1 MVSQNQLK
9 ANRANAKRS
18 TGPKSEL
25 GKNRSKMNALKH
37 GLSSRDI
44 VVWDEDPDEFERFRA
59 EVVRDL
65 SPVGFIQRE
74 IADQIA
80 GQQWRLR
87 RINRLEAAAL
97 DSDPFGTLNYILQTA
112 DPKTRK
118 AVMTR
123 LAKLQRARRQEGS
136 VSKERSEIAFRA
148 DFAQALYAEMP
159 EVVSN
164 VIESQKDQDKR
175 GELAQIA
182 RHETSLRNALH
193 RNLNLFYSLRG
204 AGSQS

>member
-1 MVSQNQLK
+1 MISRRQSE

-25 GKNRSKMNALKH
+25 GKNKSKMNVLKH

-65 SPVGFIQRE
+65 SPVGVVQRE
-74 IADQIA
+74 LVNQIA

-87 RINRLEAAAL
+87 RINRLEAAVL
-97 DSDPFGTLNYILQTA
+97 DSDPFGILNYILQTA

-118 AVMTR
+118 KV
-123 LAKLQRARRQEGS
+123 
-136 VSKERSEIAFRA
+136 
-148 DFAQALYAEMP
+148 
-159 EVVSN
+159 
-164 VIESQKDQDKR
+164 
-175 GELAQIA
+175 
-182 RHETSLRNALH
+182 
-193 RNLNLFYSLRG
+193 
-204 AGSQS
+204 